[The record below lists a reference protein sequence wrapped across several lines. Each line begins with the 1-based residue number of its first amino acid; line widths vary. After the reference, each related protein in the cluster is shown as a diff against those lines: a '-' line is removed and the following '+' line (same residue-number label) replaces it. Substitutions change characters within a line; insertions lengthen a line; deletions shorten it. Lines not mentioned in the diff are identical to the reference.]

1 MIGIALFCG
10 LLIFI
15 ILTLFIAYSQ
25 HSRTQVSQRMRD
37 YLADGI
43 DARSYH
49 RKRNIT
55 LNNRFWSLVHETAK
69 LFERLRQAQD
79 FDLKMQQA
87 GLPLLGSEFM
97 AAMLI
102 ISLAAGIMVFLL
114 SLRWQM
120 ALLTVIAMAVL
131 CQLYINIL
139 IKRRRQAFTNQL
151 GDTLSMVADAMRSGF
166 SFVQSV
172 EFVSK
177 EMGAPIGDEFARMMT
192 EIHIGTTMEQALQ
205 GIARRIDSRDFD
217 LIVAAVLIQRQV
229 GGNLAYILDM
239 ISGTINARIR
249 MKREVKTLTAQG
261 RMSGWVL
268 AALPFGLAAVLY
280 TINPNYL
287 SPLINEQVGRI
298 AIGGAICLE
307 IIGFIVIQ
315 RIVDIDV

>member
-1 MIGIALFCG
+1 MIGIALFGG
-10 LLIFI
+10 LLIFM
-15 ILTLFIAYSQ
+15 ILTLLIAYSQ

-37 YLADGI
+37 YLTGGVNTG
-43 DARSYH
+43 RH
-49 RKRNIT
+49 TGRKSIT
-55 LNNRFWSLVHETAK
+55 WNNRFWSLVHETAK

-79 FDLKMQQA
+79 FDRKMQQA

-102 ISLAAGIMVFLL
+102 ISVAAGGMAFLL
-114 SLRWQM
+114 SLRWQI
-120 ALLTVIAMAVL
+120 ALLTIITMAIL

-177 EMGAPIGDEFARMMT
+177 EMSAPIGEEFARMMT
-192 EIHIGTTMEQALQ
+192 EIHIGTPMEQALQ

-268 AALPFGLAAVLY
+268 AALPLGLAAVLY
-280 TINPNYL
+280 AINPSYL
-287 SPLINEQVGRI
+287 NPLINEQVGRI
-298 AIGGAICLE
+298 AIGGAVCLE

-315 RIVDIDV
+315 RVVDIDV